1 MSEVKGRLFDYRPF
15 GPRDP
20 HETHRAA
27 TPLELFFDLVTVI
40 AIASAAVGLHHGIA
54 EGHTMQ
60 ALPVFMVAFFGIWWA
75 WMNYTWF
82 ASAYD
87 NDGPIYRLLTFWIM
101 FGFLWLAASVPR
113 FFDGLDITLP
123 VMAYVVMRI
132 GMIAL
137 WLIAARNDPSHAT
150 TAHRYAAGIAVA
162 QVLWVAL
169 AWLLVPG
176 TAVFFAVLAL
186 AAVTEL
192 MVPVYA
198 ERAGMT
204 PWHDDHIVERYGLL
218 MIILLGE
225 ILLAGSAS
233 LAKGGEEIGLT
244 SPLLHVALAS
254 LVIAFAMWWL
264 YFSRDDHLRVH
275 TEHEGLH
282 FQWGYGHLIPFAATA
297 AVGAGFGVLVDIVTG
312 HAHIPL
318 RAGDIAVALPLAL
331 YMAGLWFVRDRFV
344 LDGGARAVLPVFA
357 VLVLIAGALM
367 PAALESM
374 AVLSVLAVFVRSV
387 MATRAR
393 RRIRAES

>member
-101 FGFLWLAASVPR
+101 FGF
-113 FFDGLDITLP
+113 
-123 VMAYVVMRI
+123 
-132 GMIAL
+132 L